1 MPWVNLP
8 RMIHF
13 LPDPETAVPAQP
25 DAVAIRAGGLA
36 RALEVVER
44 IGGEPSGL
52 SHAEIASRLAL
63 AGDSRMLDLMSE
75 RAVSASAA
83 GLEAIALLTEAG
95 GAANPAAARLLAD
108 IIRDALDEIGA
119 CVSL

>member
-1 MPWVNLP
+1 
-8 RMIHF
+8 MIHF

-25 DAVAIRAGGLA
+25 DPVALRAGGLA

-44 IGGEPSGL
+44 IGGEASGL
-52 SHAEIASRLAL
+52 SHSDLAARLAL

-83 GLEAIALLTEAG
+83 GLEAIALLTESG
-95 GAANPAAARLLAD
+95 GTANPAAARLLAD
-108 IIRDALDEIGA
+108 TIRDALDEMGA
-119 CVSL
+119 LLSL